1 MKKNIYLYK
10 LTLLFLF
17 FVGSTSI
24 FAQEKPSDS
33 LLSIRTDFSLADP
46 IRYDAFYDIK
56 TGMYYLY
63 PKIGNSVV
71 GAPIAMTFE
80 EYKTYV
86 MENNLRTY
94 YEEKSLLNDL
104 GRRKDQ
110 SDAKKKGL
118 LPAITIKN
126 KMFENV
132 FGGNKIELIP
142 QGFASFDLGGLY
154 QKIDNPLV
162 LPQNRTSFAINIQ
175 QRIQLGITGKVGEN
189 LQLKAN
195 YDTQS
200 GFAFEN
206 RMNMVWQQK
215 GTWKDLMN
223 KGLNEK
229 GNDPEDKIIK
239 RVEVGNISMPLST
252 SLIRGSQSLFGL
264 KTEFQLGKTTG
275 TLVFSQQQGEAKTIV
290 AQGGGTMS
298 TFKVNA
304 IDYEDN
310 QHFFLGKYFLDNYDT
325 ALANYPLINSRVN
338 ITRLEVWVLDQG
350 GANLETQKPIVG
362 IRDLGEQDGTTPSN
376 ANQGLYGAITS
387 TLGTSREASSPP
399 DLLNGNTFPGSTQ
412 PYSNNGEQYIFNRK
426 ARRLTSSEFKY
437 NTQVGYISLNQ
448 RLNDGQFLAV
458 SYSYTLNGSSQ
469 VYKVG
474 EFAEENSVLITK
486 LLRSNVSVN
495 TTSPMWDLMMK
506 NIYSLNTSQI
516 QPQDFLLNVYY
527 KDPNSGGKVNYLP
540 GATYGPDPNNPTLNT
555 FPPNTNLLR
564 LFNLDRLNINNDE
577 QTNAGGE
584 KGDGIF
590 DFVNGIT
597 VDAENGKIIFTK
609 AKPFVD
615 YLSSVI
621 ANSEPQKSQYLI
633 KNLYTTFKAQLPQ
646 EQRYTIEGRY
656 KGSQGQGISLGAIN
670 VPQGS
675 VKVTANGAQLMEG
688 VDYTVD
694 YMTGTVNIINETVKQ
709 SGQAINISLENQLT
723 FNTQRKSFWGLNLER
738 KFSDHLMVGAT
749 VVNYTERPLTQKVNY
764 GQEAVSNTMA
774 GFNMMYNNELPFLTR
789 LTDKIPFVNTE
800 APSNLNFKAEGAYLI
815 PGQSKGIND
824 QSYIDDF
831 EQTTSK
837 ISLKEPAMWS
847 LASRPEKN
855 KDDLVTFPMNVDSDN
870 LTSGYGRGLLSWYT
884 IDPRFYGVGG
894 GAPNGINA
902 QALSNHASRR
912 VEMRELFNSRDF
924 VAGEQTILNTF
935 DITYYP
941 EQRGPYNVN
950 PLTESPSQRWA
961 GLMRPISVTNF
972 VTSNIDYVEFWMMD
986 PRADGN
992 NLGTDPKLLLQ
1003 LGNVSEDVLK
1013 DGKLQYENGLPTG
1026 STPTNTSSTN
1036 WGTQPSQFPILY
1048 AFSTEG
1054 DERAQ
1059 QDLGYDGMNGTQEQ
1073 EKFGVNFVNPITN
1086 ELDPAS
1092 DNFVFYMSDQFQGDL
1107 ASSLTERYR
1116 YFRNPEGNSAANSM
1130 EVSSQTPD
1138 AEDVNRDYNLD
1149 LTENYNQY
1157 TIDLSESSM
1166 VLGLNKIVDVKE
1178 VDAKFENGQSRKVKW
1193 FLFRIPVSQYDG
1205 VEYGTNNPVVEDSN
1219 QSVLNNVRFARLLMK
1234 GFDQTSTLRFG
1245 TFDLVRSDWRK
1256 YGNLLSSATV
1266 PPDNEGNSPVS
1277 SDPNANFDVGSVNLE
1292 ENGLG
1297 TPPYVLPPG
1306 IDRQVLSGNAGAQ
1319 RQNESSLYLKV
1330 TDLNGEARGVF
1341 KNTSLDMRRY
1351 KKLQMFLHAED
1362 LDRPTRKGLDPGAK
1376 FFIRFGS
1383 DAVDNYYEYEASLN
1397 YTAQN
1402 ATSPLDIW
1410 PSENEVNLEI
1420 ENFVNAKLKRD
1431 EILRNDSNSP
1441 IKINSRYSF
1450 PDYGDDNKKIYVKG
1464 RASVGNI
1471 TTIMVGVRNNNAA
1484 AKLAD
1489 PAATDIVLWVNEI
1502 RLSEIENKG
1511 GYAGNASLNF
1521 NLGDFAMVNANASY
1535 ASVGFGAID
1544 QKPSERSQDENS
1556 AFSINTTVNVDKF
1569 LPEKV
1574 GMKIPVNY
1582 SYTQTMTNPKYNPLD
1597 NDIELSK
1604 APNEDELKKVVSTYT
1619 QQRSIGVVNM
1629 RKERMNPDKKPKF
1642 YDVENLNVTAI
1653 YNDDFYRDV
1662 YTKRNYRQ
1670 YLKGYVEYNYTFKPY
1685 VLKPFNKM
1693 VSDTAKSYKYLR
1705 WIKEVNFNPIPTRL
1719 SFRTILD
1726 RNYNELEYRNVDA
1739 LLSGNPGND
1748 FETIRNRNFFFGWQY
1763 SLGFNFT
1770 KSLKLEINS
1779 ETKTLNDQIDVN
1791 SMNNRSIFGNPF
1803 RAGRP
1808 VLYNHRAQLNYR
1820 LPFEYFPYLDFINAE
1835 VSYQFQYN
1843 WNARSTAVRNFQNP
1857 ETGAMD
1863 NLGNISQNTNA
1874 IVATSTVDIPKFF
1887 GKFNY
1892 FKKINETMQKRR
1904 QEIDSLNNVYNTAFT
1919 KKNSRFKFKSY
1930 KFKNKLTPIQAVA
1943 YALTSFKQLDFNYN
1957 ENNGIMLPGLLSA
1970 PNFYGV
1976 GQTLGGPT
1984 VGFLLGSQADIRRT
1998 VIENGWVSNS
2008 TLMNDVYSEMSNRT
2022 FTGNLQ
2028 VMPANDLRIDF
2039 NVLQN
2044 YNRNYA
2050 QGGYNV
2056 LDDITG
2062 YRGYRD
2068 AFGTEMITYSNTT
2081 WSFNTSFKDGSAL
2094 YQSIKENALAISQQ
2108 YDGIRDR
2115 EGFTA
2120 GYSKSN
2126 SYVLIPAFQAA
2137 IEGKSPKKLS
2147 NPTKAGIPLPNWKLV
2162 YSGLRNLPI
2171 VNSQFSKF
2179 DILHSYVST
2188 FTMAGVQSSIDYY
2201 NIDPSNTSTAYDSN
2215 GNRYNPYSFTQ
2226 VGYVEQFSPLVG
2238 FDVTMRNNMQFRFN
2252 YNRDRTYVLGL
2263 VNTTLT
2269 EELGNEFVV
2278 GYGYILKDLKIR
2290 INYKS
2295 KPRDIKSDLNI
2306 RADLSM
2312 RDSKTTI
2319 TNILIDDSQITGG
2332 QKIFSLKFSADYN
2345 MSQNLNLKFFYD
2357 QMMTKYKIS
2366 TAFPLST
2373 VRAGITAT
2381 LTFGGTGN

>member
-1 MKKNIYLYK
+1 VKKNIYLYK
-10 LTLLFLF
+10 LTLLFLV
-17 FVGSTSI
+17 FVGCTNI
-24 FAQEKPSDS
+24 FAQDKPSDS
-33 LLSIRTDFSLADP
+33 LISVRKDFSLGDP
-46 IRYDAFYDIK
+46 IRYDAFYDIG

-63 PKIGNSVV
+63 PKIGNTVV

-80 EYKTYV
+80 EYKNYT
-86 MENNLRTY
+86 MQNNLRSY

-104 GRRKDQ
+104 SKRKDQ
-110 SDAKKKGL
+110 TDAKKKGL
-118 LPAITIKN
+118 IPSITIKN
-126 KMFENV
+126 KMFENI
-132 FGGNKIELIP
+132 FGSNKIELIP
-142 QGFASFDLGGLY
+142 QGFASFDLGILY
-154 QKIDNPLV
+154 QKIDNPLI

-206 RMNMVWQQK
+206 RMNMVWQAK
-215 GTWKDLMN
+215 GSWKDLMN

-229 GNDPEDKIIK
+229 GQDPEDKIIK
-239 RVEVGNISMPLST
+239 RVEVGNINMPLST

-264 KTEFQLGKTTG
+264 KTEFQMGKTTG

-298 TFKVNA
+298 TFKINA
-304 IDYEDN
+304 FDYEDN
-310 QHFFLGKYFLDNYDT
+310 QHYYLGHYFLDNYDN
-325 ALANYPLINSRVN
+325 ALANYPLINSRIN
-338 ITRLEVWVLDQG
+338 ITRMEVYILDQG
-350 GANLETQKPIVG
+350 GANIETQKPVIG
-362 IRDLGEQDGTTPSN
+362 IRDLGDQQGVAPNNNNNNLYNQISSTIGNPRELDVAKNNLTGRSFPNS
-376 ANQGLYGAITS
+376 QGLQEPYVLGEHFIT
-387 TLGTSREASSPP
+387 
-399 DLLNGNTFPGSTQ
+399 NV
-412 PYSNNGEQYIFNRK
+412 K
-426 ARRLTSSEFKY
+426 ARRLNTSEYKF
-437 NTQVGYISLNQ
+437 NTQLGYLSLNQ
-448 RLNDGQFLAV
+448 RLNNEQFLAI
-458 SYSYTLNGSSQ
+458 SYSYTLNGSST

-474 EFAEENSVLITK
+474 EFSEENPILITK
-486 LLRSNVSVN
+486 LLKSNSN
-495 TTSPMWDLMMK
+495 TNVDSPMWDLMMK
-506 NIYSLNTSQI
+506 NIYSLNSNQL
-516 QPQDFLLNVYY
+516 QAEDFLLNVNFR
-527 KDPNSGGKVNYLP
+527 DPNSGGKVNYLP
-540 GATYGPDPNNPTLNT
+540 GAVYGNPLMP
-555 FPPNTNLLR
+555 FPPDTNLLR
-564 LFNLDRLNINNDE
+564 LFNWDRLNQNNDL
-577 QTNAGGE
+577 QTGANGVR
-584 KGDGIF
+584 GDGLF

-609 AKPFVD
+609 AEPFGN
-615 YLSSVI
+615 YLNRVI
-621 ANSEPQKSQYLI
+621 TNADKTPYVFND
-633 KNLYTTFKAQLPQ
+633 LYEKQKAQASESALA
-646 EQRYTIEGRY
+646 QRYTIEGRY

-675 VKVTANGAQLMEG
+675 VKVTANGAQLVEG

-694 YMTGTVNIINETVKQ
+694 YMLGTVTIINETVKQ

-738 KFSDHLMVGAT
+738 KFSDHLTVGAT

-855 KDDLVTFPMNVDSDN
+855 LDDPIVFPTTVANNN
-870 LTSGYGRGLLSWYT
+870 LRSGDGRGLLSWYT

-894 GAPNGINA
+894 NAPNGINA
-902 QALSNHASRR
+902 AALSNFASRR
-912 VEMRELFNSRDF
+912 VQMKELYNNRDY
-924 VAGEQTILNTF
+924 VAGEQTLLNTF

-941 EQRGPYNVN
+941 QERGPYNVN
-950 PLTESPSQRWA
+950 AATETASQRWA

-972 VTSNIDYVEFWMMD
+972 VTSNIDYVEFWLQD
-986 PRADGN
+986 PHADGN
-992 NLGTDPKLLLQ
+992 TLGTDPKLLLQ

-1013 DGKLQYENGLPTG
+1013 DGKLQYENGLPTP
-1026 STPTNTSSTN
+1026 SLPSNTSETN
-1036 WGTQPSQFPILY
+1036 WGTQPNQFPILY

-1059 QDLGYDGMNGTQEQ
+1059 QDLGYDGLNGTQEQ
-1073 EKFGVNFVNPITN
+1073 SKFGVSFVNPVTN

-1092 DNFVFYMSDQFQGDL
+1092 DNFVFYLSDQFQGDL
-1107 ASSLTERYR
+1107 ASSLTERYK
-1116 YFRNPEGNSAANSM
+1116 YFRGPEGNSAANTL
-1130 EVSSQTPD
+1130 EVATQTPD

-1149 LTENYNQY
+1149 QTENYNQY
-1157 TIDLSESSM
+1157 TIDLSPTSLTLEN
-1166 VLGLNKIVDVKE
+1166 NKIVDVKE
-1178 VDAKFENGQSRKVKW
+1178 VDVKFENGQSKKVKW
-1193 FLFRIPVSQYDG
+1193 YLFRIPVANYDG
-1205 VEYGTNNPVVEDSN
+1205 VGTANANPFVTGSSE
-1219 QSVLNNVRFARLLMK
+1219 SVLNNVRFARLLMK
-1234 GFDQTSTLRFG
+1234 GFEQTSTLRFG
-1245 TFDLVRSDWRK
+1245 SFDLVRSDWRK
-1256 YGNLLSSATV
+1256 YSNKIFSNSVDAQ
-1266 PPDNEGNSPVS
+1266 NEGTSAPPTQNS
-1277 SDPNANFDVGSVNLE
+1277 NFDLGSVNLE
-1292 ENGLG
+1292 ENSLG

-1319 RQNESSLYLKV
+1319 RQNESSLYMKV
-1330 TDLNGEARGVF
+1330 DKLNNESRGVF

-1351 KKLQMFLHAED
+1351 KKLALFVHAED
-1362 LDRPTRKGLDPGAK
+1362 LLNTAITNRPDPDAK

-1383 DAVDNYYEYEASLN
+1383 DASDNYYEYETSLT

-1410 PSENEVNLEI
+1410 PDANNVDLEI

-1431 EILRNDSNSP
+1431 EL
-1441 IKINSRYSF
+1441 SRAGTENIDNRYHYL
-1450 PDYGDDNKKIYVKG
+1450 DYGDDNKKIYVKG
-1464 RASVGNI
+1464 RPSIGNV
-1471 TTIMVGVRNNNAA
+1471 TTMMIGVRNNSTNN
-1484 AKLAD
+1484 KTL
-1489 PAATDIVLWVNEI
+1489 ILWVNEI

-1597 NDIELSK
+1597 NDVELTK
-1604 APNEDELKKVVSTYT
+1604 APNQDELKKVVSTYT

-1629 RKERMNPDKKPKF
+1629 RKDRMNPEKKAKF
-1642 YDVENLNVTAI
+1642 YDVENLSVTAI

-1662 YTKRNYRQ
+1662 YTKRNYKQ
-1670 YLKGYVEYNYTFKPY
+1670 YLNGYVEYNYTFKPY
-1685 VLKPFNKM
+1685 VMKPFNKM

-1705 WIKEVNFNPIPTRL
+1705 WVKEFNFNPVPTRL

-1739 LLSGNPGND
+1739 LLSGTGGQD

-1779 ETKTLNDQIDVN
+1779 ETKTLNDQSDVN
-1791 SMNNRSIFGNPF
+1791 SMNNKSIFSNVF

-1808 VLYNHRAQLNYR
+1808 VLYNHTAQLNYR

-1835 VSYQFQYN
+1835 LSYQFQYN
-1843 WNARSTAVRNFQNP
+1843 WNARSTAARL
-1857 ETGAMD
+1857 ETE
-1863 NLGNISQNTNA
+1863 NLGNLSQNTNA
-1874 IVATSTVDIPKFF
+1874 IVATSTLDIPKFF

-1892 FKKINETMQKRR
+1892 FKKINDKMQKRR

-1919 KKNSRFKFKSY
+1919 KKNNKFKFKSY
-1930 KFKNKLTPIQAVA
+1930 KFKNRLTPIQAAA
-1943 YALTSFKQLDFNYN
+1943 YALTSFKQLDFNYT
-1957 ENNGIMLPGLLSA
+1957 ENNGIVLPGLLSA
-1970 PNFYGV
+1970 PNFYGY

-1984 VGFLLGSQADIRRT
+1984 IGFLLGSQADIRRT
-1998 VIENGWVSNS
+1998 VIENGWVSDS
-2008 TLMNDVYSEMSNRT
+2008 ELMSDAYSELNNRAIT
-2022 FTGNLQ
+2022 ANLQ

-2044 YNRNYA
+2044 YNRNYI

-2056 LDDITG
+2056 TDQLTG

-2068 AFGTEMITYSNTT
+2068 AFGTEMITYSNTAWT
-2081 WSFNTSFKDGSAL
+2081 FNTAFKDGAAL

-2108 YDGIRDR
+2108 YAGIRDR
-2115 EGFTA
+2115 EGYTA
-2120 GYSKSN
+2120 GYSRSN
-2126 SYVLIPAFQAA
+2126 AYILIPAFQAA
-2137 IEGKSPKKLS
+2137 IEGKSPKKMGD
-2147 NPTKAGIPLPNWKLV
+2147 PTKAGTPLPNWKLV
-2162 YSGLRNLPI
+2162 YSGLRNIPI
-2171 VNSQFSKF
+2171 VNSMFSKF

-2188 FTMAGVQSSIDYY
+2188 STTSGVQSSIDYY
-2201 NIDPSNTSTAYDSN
+2201 NRDLNNIETAYDSN
-2215 GNRYNPYSFTQ
+2215 GNRYNPYTVTQ
-2226 VGYVEQFSPLVG
+2226 VGYVEAFYPLVG

-2252 YNRDRTYVLGL
+2252 YNRDRTYMLGL

-2269 EELGNEFVV
+2269 EELGTEYVI

-2290 INYKS
+2290 LNYQGKT
-2295 KPRDIKSDLNI
+2295 RNVKSDLNM

-2332 QKIFSLKFSADYN
+2332 QKIFSLKLSADYN

-2373 VRAGITAT
+2373 IRAGITAT
-2381 LTFGGTGN
+2381 LTFGGTGTN